1 MIFDFHLYCSVIKHS
16 FLFLSSVHFTT
27 CHMLMPYMLLPHIAS
42 SIARLIFWIRTPSCE
57 SSSIFFDDDHFSGG
71 KKLGNLSDSV
81 SFRAELCA
89 LWHLSFLSLSV
100 EVWDDFR
107 VSCIVSESQRFG
119 HLNAT
124 LPQSSH
130 WCFYYT
136 CRHGDQ
142 HPLPHILLHL

>member
-1 MIFDFHLYCSVIKHS
+1 MIFDFHPYCSVS
-16 FLFLSSVHFTT
+16 SVLSSELTT
-27 CHMLMPYMLLPHIAS
+27 CHMVTTCFISHAVSASHFLYNTSELGHQAVVWIKLYFLMMI
-42 SIARLIFWIRTPSCE
+42 IFL
-57 SSSIFFDDDHFSGG
+57 GG
-71 KKLGNLSDSV
+71 KKPGNLSDSV
-81 SFRAELCA
+81 RFRAELCA
-89 LWHLSFLSLSV
+89 LWHLSLLSLSV

-124 LPQSSH
+124 LPLSSR